1 MVKTSGSQYVKACC
15 ALERTLISYRCS
27 RLLWVTAVISQH
39 TLNIFCKLNFVE
51 KFSNS
56 LQTYCLTHT
65 SFTVWHTLHLTLFI
79 KLGYAKPTEQHKGSQ
94 CSVLKEAGWLEVGCK
109 LCLYECGVISHT
121 DLKTNSG
128 LNHTNAAPQVF
139 LIIWNS
145 PMSMYFE
152 SSGVPMELNKIR
164 TYWKTQNG
172 VTLSCRSI

>member
-65 SFTVWHTLHLTLFI
+65 SFNAVYQVGICKAHWAT
-79 KLGYAKPTEQHKGSQ
+79 KGSQ